1 MVKQLISI
9 SYAVTKKD
17 EIIASLSHYIS
28 HIFKRINKNVIKNW
42 LDWK

>member
-17 EIIASLSHYIS
+17 EITVSSNHYIS
-28 HIFKRINKNVIKNW
+28 HIFKCINKKVIKNW
-42 LDWK
+42 LD